1 MERAHKILNFLI
13 IKTNSFGT
21 NFLRAL
27 ILLLLQLRLTL
38 LRIKKKK
45 QHLFDKTEKYK
56 KNKKY
61 FHIRLY
67 IDISYQSI
75 CMK

>member
-38 LRIKKKK
+38 LRMKKKK
-45 QHLFDKTEKYK
+45 QHLIDKTEKYK
-56 KNKKY
+56 KNKKI
-61 FHIRLY
+61 F
-67 IDISYQSI
+67 SYQI
-75 CMK
+75 IHRF

>member
-1 MERAHKILNFLI
+1 MKRAHKILNFLI